1 MDSGGIIHFSEPI
14 WRIIPSDSNAILPI
28 AETRSQTN
36 QSPTFFRL
44 SLAEGAIEL
53 PIEGLSSS
61 HHLIIQDQNG
71 LYFSRFTQPTK
82 PELAGLWFWSHS
94 SHFWEEIDS
103 VATEITEAEGSL
115 YYFDK
120 QGIQQ
125 KLQILDNEISSPNI
139 QNSNILDSKNPLCL
153 ELISLIGA
161 TEPTQFYILELES
174 QAIISFTVQKSWHIL
189 SLQENGLIT
198 LFETEISEPINP
210 EITSISGILIALPNP
225 KELLLLNYLNL

>member
-1 MDSGGIIHFSEPI
+1 
-14 WRIIPSDSNAILPI
+14 
-28 AETRSQTN
+28 
-36 QSPTFFRL
+36 
-44 SLAEGAIEL
+44 
-53 PIEGLSSS
+53 
-61 HHLIIQDQNG
+61 
-71 LYFSRFTQPTK
+71 
-82 PELAGLWFWSHS
+82 
-94 SHFWEEIDS
+94 

-115 YYFDK
+115 YYFNK

-139 QNSNILDSKNPLCL
+139 QNSNILYSENPLCL